1 LATIAARRRSVIE
14 MTLTPNNDDVPF
26 DRLVDGE
33 LPADE
38 RRALLQS
45 LDSRPD
51 GWRRCALAFL
61 EAQSWR
67 SELRMVAT
75 APAAIPVSNESVAP
89 KSASYRRTAWAA
101 AECFAVA
108 AALMLA
114 FKLGGWQRNS
124 GIPVANVTT
133 SPSNQVASAPPSGAT
148 PAPTTAKPGD
158 ALNLW
163 VRDDGGKLQRVRV
176 PLVDAKALD
185 RQYGTI
191 FQTGVPDDVRNRL
204 KDEGLTVQSKHQYAP
219 MWLDNGRPMMVPVE
233 DTKIV
238 PVSNKVY

>member
-1 LATIAARRRSVIE
+1 MNHNIS
-14 MTLTPNNDDVPF
+14 NDDLLF

-33 LPADE
+33 LPDSE

-51 GWRRCALAFL
+51 GWRCCALAFL
-61 EAQSWR
+61 EAESWR
-67 SELRMVAT
+67 SELRTVAT
-75 APAAIPVSNESVAP
+75 APAAIPASDKSIAP
-89 KSASYRRTAWAA
+89 KVSSQRRTVWAA

-133 SPSNQVASAPPSGAT
+133 SPSNQVASAPPSVAT
-148 PAPTTAKPGD
+148 PAPNAAKPSD
-158 ALNLW
+158 AINLW

-176 PLVDAKALD
+176 PLVDANTLD
-185 RQYGTI
+185 HQYGTI
-191 FQTGVPDDVRNRL
+191 FRTGVPDDVRNRL
-204 KDEGLTVQSKHQYAP
+204 KDQGLTVQSKHQYAP

>member
-1 LATIAARRRSVIE
+1 MSHDIS
-14 MTLTPNNDDVPF
+14 NDDILL

-33 LPADE
+33 LPAGE

-67 SELRMVAT
+67 SELRTVAT
-75 APAAIPVSNESVAP
+75 APAAIPVSNKSIAP
-89 KSASYRRTAWAA
+89 NASSPRRTVWAA

-133 SPSNQVASAPPSGAT
+133 SPSNQVASAPPIVAT
-148 PAPTTAKPGD
+148 PA
-158 ALNLW
+158 
-163 VRDDGGKLQRVRV
+163 
-176 PLVDAKALD
+176 
-185 RQYGTI
+185 
-191 FQTGVPDDVRNRL
+191 
-204 KDEGLTVQSKHQYAP
+204 
-219 MWLDNGRPMMVPVE
+219 
-233 DTKIV
+233 
-238 PVSNKVY
+238 

>member
-1 LATIAARRRSVIE
+1 MGMNDNVL
-14 MTLTPNNDDVPF
+14 NDDILF
-26 DRLVDGE
+26 DRLVDGA
-33 LPADE
+33 LSADE
-38 RRALLQS
+38 RRALLES
-45 LDSRPD
+45 LDSRPQ

-67 SELRMVAT
+67 SELGAVVTTSNSMAG
-75 APAAIPVSNESVAP
+75 PAKAVAP
-89 KSASYRRTAWAA
+89 SQVPKRRTIWAA
-101 AECFAVA
+101 AEWFAVA

-124 GIPVANVTT
+124 GVPFATNSANPSDQVAN
-133 SPSNQVASAPPSGAT
+133 APPAVGTAAPSG
-148 PAPTTAKPGD
+148 AKPGD
-158 ALNLW
+158 AINLW
-163 VRDDGGKLQRVRV
+163 VRDDGGQLKRVRV
-176 PLVDAKALD
+176 PLVDANSLD

-204 KDEGLTVQSKHQYAP
+204 KDEGYAVQSKRQYAP
-219 MWLDNGRPMMVPVE
+219 MWLDNGRPMVVPVE

>member
-1 LATIAARRRSVIE
+1 
-14 MTLTPNNDDVPF
+14 MTLTSNNDDVLF

-38 RRALLQS
+38 RRALLES

-67 SELRMVAT
+67 SELRTVAATPSTNSVVTSVAT
-75 APAAIPVSNESVAP
+75 KVVAP
-89 KSASYRRTAWAA
+89 NSSSKRRTVWAA
-101 AECFAVA
+101 AEWLAIA

-114 FKLGGWQRNS
+114 FKLGGWQGSS
-124 GIPVANVTT
+124 GIPVANSTI
-133 SPSNQVASAPPSGAT
+133 SPGNQVASAPPSAAAA
-148 PAPTTAKPGD
+148 APNSVKPGD
-158 ALNLW
+158 AINLW
-163 VRDDGGKLQRVRV
+163 VRDDGGQLQRVRV
-176 PLVDAKALD
+176 PLVDANTLD
-185 RQYGTI
+185 RQYGTV
-191 FQTGVPDDVRNRL
+191 FQTGVPDAVRNRL
-204 KDEGLTVQSKHQYAP
+204 KDQGLAVQSKRQYAP

-238 PVSNKVY
+238 PVNNKVY

>member
-1 LATIAARRRSVIE
+1 MNHNIS
-14 MTLTPNNDDVPF
+14 NDDVLF

-33 LPADE
+33 LCADE
-38 RRALLQS
+38 RRALLES

-67 SELRMVAT
+67 SELRTVAT
-75 APAAIPVSNESVAP
+75 TPAAIPVSNKSIAP
-89 KSASYRRTAWAA
+89 KPVSQRRTVWVA
-101 AECFAVA
+101 AEWFAVA

-114 FKLGGWQRNS
+114 FKVGGWQRNS

-133 SPSNQVASAPPSGAT
+133 SPSNQVASAPPIVAT
-148 PAPTTAKPGD
+148 PAPNSGKSSD
-158 ALNLW
+158 AINLW

-176 PLVDAKALD
+176 PLVDANALD
-185 RQYGTI
+185 HQYGTI
-191 FQTGVPDDVRNRL
+191 FQTGVPDDVRNQL
-204 KDEGLTVQSKHQYAP
+204 KDQGLTVQSKRQYAP
-219 MWLDNGRPMMVPVE
+219 MWLDNGRPMVVPVE

>member
-1 LATIAARRRSVIE
+1 MNHDIS
-14 MTLTPNNDDVPF
+14 NDDILL

-38 RRALLQS
+38 RRVLLQS

-51 GWRRCALAFL
+51 GWRRCAIAFL

-67 SELRMVAT
+67 SELRTVAT
-75 APAAIPVSNESVAP
+75 APAVIPVSNKSIAP
-89 KSASYRRTAWAA
+89 KPGSQRRTVWAA
-101 AECFAVA
+101 AEWFAVA

-124 GIPVANVTT
+124 GIPAANVTT
-133 SPSNQVASAPPSGAT
+133 SPGNQVASAPPIVAT
-148 PAPTTAKPGD
+148 PAPNSAKGGD
-158 ALNLW
+158 AINLW
-163 VRDDGGKLQRVRV
+163 VRDDAGQLQRVRV
-176 PLVDAKALD
+176 PLVDANTLD
-185 RQYGTI
+185 HQYGTI
-191 FQTGVPDDVRNRL
+191 FQTGVPDDVRNQL
-204 KDEGLTVQSKHQYAP
+204 KDQGLTVQSKRQYAP